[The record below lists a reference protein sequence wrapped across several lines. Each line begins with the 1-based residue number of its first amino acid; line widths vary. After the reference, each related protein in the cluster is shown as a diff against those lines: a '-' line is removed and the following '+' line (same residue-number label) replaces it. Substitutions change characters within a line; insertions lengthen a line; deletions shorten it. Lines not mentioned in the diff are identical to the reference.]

1 MHAYDELIISIQIS
15 MKKYTFILLC
25 VFLFWGNAYAQRENV
40 ISDESKIPAYQLP
53 DVLTRENGRKVK
65 SEKVWFNKRRP
76 EILKFFTNEMYGAVP
91 GELGIAEVKVW
102 ETANDALNGQAIRK
116 QLSLFFRKNNQN
128 LEVNVLIYLPK
139 TTQKVPVFLAYNFT
153 GNHAVFNDPAIRLTE
168 SWVANNPSVGIIN
181 NHITEQS
188 RATSEDRW
196 PVEEIIKAGY
206 GLVTI
211 YYGDVD
217 PDKDDFSDGIHPFF
231 YTEGQTHPASNE
243 WGSIAAWAWGL
254 SRAMDYL
261 EQEPLVDS
269 KKVAVLGHSRL
280 GKAALWAG
288 ATDPRFA
295 LVISNESGCG
305 GAALSK
311 RIYGETVQVIN
322 TAFPHWFCDNFL
334 QYNENEKS
342 LPVDQHM
349 LLALIAPRPLYVASA
364 QGDQWSDPKGEF
376 LSAKYASA
384 VYELLGLEG
393 LPAKEMPEL
402 NHPVMGT
409 IGYHIRSGKHD
420 LNTYDWTQYIGFAD
434 KWFKGSEKMRK
445 WEGEKMEK

>member
-1 MHAYDELIISIQIS
+1 
-15 MKKYTFILLC
+15 MKKYTFLVLFSLLIC
-25 VFLFWGNAYAQRENV
+25 GNAYSQRENV
-40 ISDESKIPAYQLP
+40 NTDESKVPEYKLP

-65 SEKVWFNKRRP
+65 SEKAWFKKRRP
-76 EILKFFTNEMYGAVP
+76 EILKFFTDEVYGALP
-91 GELGIAEVKVW
+91 GELGISEVKVW
-102 ETANDALNGQAIRK
+102 ETSDDAMNGLARRK
-116 QLSLFFRKNNQN
+116 QLSLFFRKNELN

-139 TTQKVPVFLAYNFT
+139 TNKKVPVFLAYNFT
-153 GNHAVFNDPAIRLTE
+153 GNHAVYNDPAIRLTE

-181 NHITEQS
+181 HQITEQS
-188 RATSEDRW
+188 RASAEDRW

-211 YYGDVD
+211 YYGDID

-231 YTEGQTHPASNE
+231 YKEGQIHPESNE

-254 SRAMDYL
+254 SRTMDYL
-261 EQEPLVDS
+261 EEEPLVDA

-280 GKAALWAG
+280 GKTALWAG

-295 LVISNESGCG
+295 MVISNESGCG
-305 GAALSK
+305 GAALSNRK
-311 RIYGETVQVIN
+311 YGETIQIIN
-322 TAFPHWFCDNFL
+322 TSFPHWFCDNFL
-334 QYNENEKS
+334 QYNDKEES

-364 QGDQWSDPKGEF
+364 EGDQWSDPKGEF

-384 VYELLGLEG
+384 VYELLGTEG
-393 LPAKEMPEL
+393 LPVKGMPEV

-420 LNTYDWTQYIGFAD
+420 LNSYDWTQYIRFAD
-434 KWFKGSEKMRK
+434 KHFGGK
-445 WEGEKMEK
+445 